1 MSEIGKSVR
10 LGNIINQRSKRMVVV
25 AMDHGPIMG
34 PVPGLID
41 PVDTIKRVV
50 KGKPD
55 AIMLHKGN
63 VRAGHS
69 YLVKAGVPFILNI
82 TTSVLM
88 GPVWDKTTLIDEVE
102 TAVRLGASSV
112 TIRTLL
118 GTNYDTDMLNDF
130 GMVSLNCDKWGMP
143 LFAMI
148 YPDGTDNPKN
158 VVYVKHAARVAAEL
172 GADVIK
178 THYTGSAESFKEVVD
193 CSTVPVVMSG
203 GEKTK
208 DPAEFLKIAKGV
220 VEAGAA
226 GVMVGRNLFEYK
238 DPAAM
243 LRAIKAIVHDGKTV
257 QEASV
262 ELEK

>member
-10 LGNIINQRSKRMVVV
+10 LGNIINQRSKKMVVV

-41 PVDTIKRVV
+41 PVDTIKKVV

-63 VRAGHS
+63 LKAAYP
-69 YLVKAGVPFILNI
+69 YLVKARVPFILNI
-82 TTSVLM
+82 STSVLM
-88 GPVWDKTTLIDEVE
+88 GPIWDKTTLIDEVE
-102 TAVRLGASSV
+102 TAVRLGACGV

-118 GTNYDTDMLNDF
+118 GTKYDTDMLKDF
-130 GMVSLNCDKWGMP
+130 GRVSASCDNWGMP

-148 YPDGTDNPKN
+148 YPDGTNDPKN
-158 VVYVKHAARVAAEL
+158 VIYVKHAARVAAEL
-172 GADVIK
+172 GADVVK
-178 THYTGSAESFKEVVD
+178 THYTGSAESFKEVVE

-203 GEKTK
+203 GERTK
-208 DPAEFLKIAKGV
+208 EPLEFLKIAKGV
-220 VEAGAA
+220 VDVGAA
-226 GVMVGRNLFEYK
+226 GVMVGRNVWEYK

-243 LRAIKAIVHDGKTV
+243 LRAIKAVVHDGKTV
-257 QEASV
+257 QEAEA
-262 ELEK
+262 ELSN